1 MCKSRQQ
8 QNAKYWIVETERQ
21 KWKYYEEQKQ
31 THPNKQIRNPTPK
44 TEGLIE
50 IWVSFF
56 PSSITIYSIHFILF
70 LVWNFIH
77 FTCVFLVRIHSYRF
91 IQFYIWLRYIFVS
104 IVLRIPFC
112 CVQIR
117 LGWSLFGIPSLLACC
132 LSLFL
137 SFSLSV
143 SHFTR
148 FLVIKCWQFFFCVKN
163 ARHVVEWQSNFFR
176 LAHNVYHDDSQ
187 ANSFH
192 FHHQFGN
199 FTFFTTIEI
208 ARSSIF
214 G

>member
-1 MCKSRQQ
+1 MTIIYNNTFNAVNENDKKHICELCKSRQQ

-56 PSSITIYSIHFILF
+56 PSSIHFILF

-91 IQFYIWLRYIFVS
+91 IQFYIWLRYIFAS

-117 LGWSLFGIPSLLACC
+117 LGWSLFGIPSLLALSLTLSHSLC
-132 LSLFL
+132 LSLISL
-137 SFSLSV
+137 VFS
-143 SHFTR
+143 
-148 FLVIKCWQFFFCVKN
+148 
-163 ARHVVEWQSNFFR
+163 
-176 LAHNVYHDDSQ
+176 
-187 ANSFH
+187 
-192 FHHQFGN
+192 
-199 FTFFTTIEI
+199 
-208 ARSSIF
+208 
-214 G
+214 